1 MAAGDTREVDGLG
14 RIPITRREGERGSGG
29 NGGVC
34 GRDHHGDRLG
44 RLAGELQLQ
53 RSRVIGRCPHLG
65 GGNRLQATFH
75 RERGG
80 ERSGRCGVINDAI
93 AVEIQP
99 VFGGREGCWQTSGLI
114 GG

>member
-29 NGGVC
+29 NGGVG
-34 GRDHHGDRLG
+34 GRDHHGDRIG
-44 RLAGELQLQ
+44 RLAGEFQLQ

-65 GGNRLQATFH
+65 CGDRLQAAFH

-80 ERSGRCGVINDAI
+80 ERSGCCGVINDAI
-93 AVEIQP
+93 AVEIKP
-99 VFGGREGCWQTSGLI
+99 VFGGRQGSWQSSGMV